1 MGSCTDSIFHVAPSM
16 YIRENLEGLRV
27 IFHLRQWIRGSGTR
41 WGKNVITRI
50 EYMHA
55 HTTFA
60 KKQMYRNILLK
71 IWTCTTTTLCDQQSN
86 HFIFIFLLIIWTYP
100 LLWQWKWNR
109 DVALHALVNLL
120 DYTQN
125 FFFLKQGEESSCVAW
140 FCCLSCI
147 KLITSHI

>member
-1 MGSCTDSIFHVAPSM
+1 MKKLTCCKKLYICQFSNKILLLLSFQNKSRYTLLVIFLIYLFEDIWTLFFEIKYRWRNVGSCTDSIFHVAPSM

-71 IWTCTTTTLCDQQSN
+71 IWTCTTTTLCDQQNN
-86 HFIFIFLLIIWTYP
+86 HFIF
-100 LLWQWKWNR
+100 
-109 DVALHALVNLL
+109 
-120 DYTQN
+120 
-125 FFFLKQGEESSCVAW
+125 FFY
-140 FCCLSCI
+140 
-147 KLITSHI
+147 

>member
-16 YIRENLEGLRV
+16 YIRENLEGLCV
-27 IFHLRQWIRGSGTR
+27 IFYLRQWIRGSGTR

-86 HFIFIFLLIIWTYP
+86 HFIFFLLIIWTYP

-120 DYTQN
+120 DYTQ
-125 FFFLKQGEESSCVAW
+125 FFFFWNKGKNQSCVAW